1 MNRQDLFEH
10 HQLLTDR
17 AFEIMQAKNND
28 YAGSKGDVPF
38 ANFQRCEAMGV
49 CTTEQGFLVRII
61 DKVSRLSTFA
71 QDGKLL
77 VKNEGYEDA
86 ILDIINYCVLMSAY
100 IKGKSEKTLTDS
112 NTS

>member
-77 VKNEGYEDA
+77 VKNESYDDA

-100 IKGKSEKTLTDS
+100 IKSKQEKTSTDS

>member
-38 ANFQRCEAMGV
+38 ANFQRCESMGV
-49 CTTEQGFLVRII
+49 CSVEQGFLVRIV

-71 QDGKLL
+71 ADGKLM
-77 VKNEGYEDA
+77 VPNESYEDA
-86 ILDIINYCVLMSAY
+86 ILDIMNYCVLMSAY
-100 IKGKSEKTLTDS
+100 VKDKNTKLSKDS
-112 NTS
+112 